1 MAFKVTATKKR
12 PQLFDELAGQEF
24 VVSTLKSSLTRDRI
38 AHAYLFSGP
47 RGVGKTS
54 AARIL
59 ARAVNC
65 QEGPTANPCGVCSSC
80 QEISRGRSMDV
91 IEIDGA
97 SNTSVNDIR
106 QIRDEV
112 LFAPNGSR
120 YKVYI
125 IDEVHMLSNSAFNAL
140 LKTIEEPPP
149 YIIFIFA
156 TTEIHK
162 VPATIRSRCQQFNF
176 RLIAVEVIKKLL
188 SDVCI
193 EENIPAE
200 EDALFW
206 IAKEATGSMRDA
218 FTLFDQVTA
227 FSEGEITLEKIR
239 EKLGLVGLEQLN
251 TLMEALVTGKS
262 SEVMTLVDSVLYQGV
277 AVEQFV
283 GDLGEYFRNLLFMK
297 HGVTSETILGYKPD
311 RFSSLA
317 RESFSVDQLE
327 LAMEM
332 ILKLYRDLR
341 FSLNHRYELELLLS
355 RISGLTGYLSPRAM
369 LQEIKDLK
377 TQLTRGLTV
386 DTAVGDESASG
397 QEIPARQE
405 PLIRIEKT
413 APVTGTSP
421 PKPTHAAGKPG
432 GNYSISDE
440 RGASDNRQP
449 SSASDED
456 DFDPDQY
463 ADQAPENSGEEW
475 SPADEPEEG
484 APLVDMGAF
493 KAELMGELKRK
504 KLTLSSAL
512 EKATA
517 WQLEGDQLVIYFNN
531 DFPARVVRQEQKAVT
546 EKITEMMG
554 WNLKLL
560 IKVEEAEMDESP
572 LVDDQVQAVKKVFR
586 GEVIQG
592 GSGESL

>member
-65 QEGPTANPCGVCSSC
+65 QDGPTANPCGVCSSC
-80 QEISRGRSMDV
+80 QEISRGRSLDV

-112 LFAPNGSR
+112 LFAPNSSR

-156 TTEIHK
+156 TTKIHK

-251 TLMEALVTGKS
+251 TLMEALVTGKAS
-262 SEVMTLVDSVLYQGV
+262 DVMTLVDSVLYQGV

-311 RFSSLA
+311 RFASLA

-355 RISGLTGYLSPRAM
+355 RISSLTGYLSPKSM
-369 LQEIKDLK
+369 LQEIKNLK
-377 TQLTRGLTV
+377 TQLTRGLTA
-386 DTAVGDESASG
+386 DLTEGDESASSQNSTG
-397 QEIPARQE
+397 RQE

-413 APVTGTSP
+413 ASVTEASS
-421 PKPTHAAGKPG
+421 PKPSHAAGKSG
-432 GNYSISDE
+432 GNYSIAEE
-440 RGASDNRQP
+440 RGASDNGLT

-456 DFDPDQY
+456 DFDPDRY

-475 SPADEPEEG
+475 SPADESEENV
-484 APLVDMGAF
+484 PLVDMGAF

-554 WNLKLL
+554 WNLKLV